1 MTRAPASSSRRRARA
16 RARAL
21 RRAAQVIGFSP
32 LVVALGWA
40 VIIIGPGFFQQF
52 DRLLKQKGLQP
63 LQGTSKTGR

>member
-1 MTRAPASSSRRRARA
+1 M
-16 RARAL
+16 
-21 RRAAQVIGFSP
+21 IGFSP